1 MSTHVLA
8 QMQAEMQNLEGAV
21 SNVDYDDTLEKNAKR
36 TFLVTLSH
44 IL

>member
-8 QMQAEMQNLEGAV
+8 QMQAEMQSLEGAV
-21 SNVDYDDTLEKNAKR
+21 SNVDYDTLEKNAKR